1 MLKIETKEETFSK
14 KESAADFGNFTLI
27 QGKVIIERVKKDY
40 QAVIKV
46 LPLKYAGLLM
56 RNLTNQTMR
65 LEVAT
70 QDNQRINF
78 TIMSKNTAKGEII
91 VDLMF

>member
-1 MLKIETKEETFSK
+1 M
-14 KESAADFGNFTLI
+14 
-27 QGKVIIERVKKDY
+27 QGKVIIERVKRDQ

-56 RNLTNQTMR
+56 KNLTNKTMR

-70 QDNQRINF
+70 QERVNF
-78 TIMSKNTAKGEII
+78 TIRTKNTAKGEIN
-91 VDLMF
+91 VDLFFEDVKTISSGTVGHFHN

>member
-1 MLKIETKEETFSK
+1 M
-14 KESAADFGNFTLI
+14 
-27 QGKVIIERVKKDY
+27 QGKVIIERVKRDQ

-56 RNLTNQTMR
+56 KNLTNQTMR

-70 QDNQRINF
+70 QDNQRVNF
-78 TIMSKNTAKGEII
+78 TIRTKNTAKGEIN
-91 VDLMF
+91 VDLFFEDVKTISAGTVGHFHN

>member
-1 MLKIETKEETFSK
+1 M
-14 KESAADFGNFTLI
+14 
-27 QGKVIIERVKKDY
+27 QGKVIIERVKRDQ

-56 RNLTNQTMR
+56 KNLTNQTLR

-70 QDNQRINF
+70 QDNQRVNF
-78 TIMSKNTAKGEII
+78 TIRTKNTAKGEINVEI
-91 VDLMF
+91 FF

>member
-1 MLKIETKEETFSK
+1 
-14 KESAADFGNFTLI
+14 
-27 QGKVIIERVKKDY
+27 
-40 QAVIKV
+40 VIKV

-70 QDNQRINF
+70 QDDQRVNF
-78 TIMSKNTAKGEII
+78 TIRTKNTAKGEIN
-91 VDLMF
+91 VDLFFEDDKTISNGTVGHFQNYLYRYLTKCDWSSCTT